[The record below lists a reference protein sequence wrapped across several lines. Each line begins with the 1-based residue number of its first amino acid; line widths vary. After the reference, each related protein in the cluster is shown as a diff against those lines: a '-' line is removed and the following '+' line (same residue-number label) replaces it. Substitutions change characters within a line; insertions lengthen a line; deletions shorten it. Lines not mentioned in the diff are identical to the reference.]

1 MSSVGHAFKGYTG
14 TGWKIAN
21 AMEAMSAQEIH
32 DVAETAL
39 SDFEEVKGPAEI
51 RTAVMKSVGI
61 HLKDMLGA
69 TAYLES
75 AANPIPYPSDQ
86 ELEDWVGWNPAL
98 MYTLR
103 ELKSEADAAKVRTER
118 MAVILTSVLK
128 KLKGLEAAEALR
140 AEKEM
145 NFRKGFQ
152 ESKGNEASEL
162 IAENQSLKEHK
173 TNEAKEVAEN

>member
-1 MSSVGHAFKGYTG
+1 
-14 TGWKIAN
+14 
-21 AMEAMSAQEIH
+21 
-32 DVAETAL
+32 
-39 SDFEEVKGPAEI
+39 
-51 RTAVMKSVGI
+51 
-61 HLKDMLGA
+61 
-69 TAYLES
+69 
-75 AANPIPYPSDQ
+75 
-86 ELEDWVGWNPAL
+86 

-103 ELKSEADAAKVRTER
+103 ELKSEADDAKVSTER

-145 NFRKGFQ
+145 NFRKGFK

-173 TNEAKEVAEN
+173 TNEAKEVALN